1 MNVQIVGITDHA
13 DVETTLEK
21 RVLSRLNTQY
31 VFMSRPTG
39 ADICE
44 YLYNVCTLP
53 ILETNIENADICET
67 AKLSNQPDLSNISTQ
82 FIREFNQSVAKLFG
96 KYIDDTPS
104 VQQQHNNTLT
114 LTATTYTTTA
124 ADSSNSNHNITDSSM
139 IEEIETT
146 EANEDNNH
154 SNIVPKK
161 KAFLPGDE
169 WQLVSMHCEWGRDL
183 RFATIKPV
191 YSHYI

>member
-1 MNVQIVGITDHA
+1 M
-13 DVETTLEK
+13 ETTLEK

-44 YLYNVCTLP
+44 YLHNVCTLP
-53 ILETNIENADICET
+53 IEENNLENANICDT

-82 FIREFNQSVAKLFG
+82 FIKEFNQSVAKLFG
-96 KYIDDTPS
+96 KYIDDTPY
-104 VQQQHNNTLT
+104 VQQQHNDTLP
-114 LTATTYTTTA
+114 LTATTGTTTTA
-124 ADSSNSNHNITDSSM
+124 ADRSNSNHNITDTSM

-154 SNIVPKK
+154 SNIVPKR
-161 KAFLPGDE
+161 KAFLPGNE

>member
-1 MNVQIVGITDHA
+1 M
-13 DVETTLEK
+13 ETTLEK

-53 ILETNIENADICET
+53 IEENNIQNANICDT

-96 KYIDDTPS
+96 KYIDNTPS
-104 VQQQHNNTLT
+104 VQQQHNDTLT
-114 LTATTYTTTA
+114 MTDTTGTTTA
-124 ADSSNSNHNITDSSM
+124 VDSSSNSNHNITDTSM
-139 IEEIETT
+139 IETT

-183 RFATIKPV
+183 RFATINLV